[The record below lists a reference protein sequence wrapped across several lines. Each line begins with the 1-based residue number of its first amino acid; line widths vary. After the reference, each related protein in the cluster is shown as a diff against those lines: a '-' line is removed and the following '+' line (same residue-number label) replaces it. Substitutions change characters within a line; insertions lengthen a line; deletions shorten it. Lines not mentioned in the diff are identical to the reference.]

1 MSDDHAHDSE
11 ELELD
16 PDEPHTPWWMP
27 LLGGFLFLM
36 AALVA
41 VAASDADD
49 ESGALPGD
57 PAAEGTVADEAAPDG
72 RGPAPAA
79 DDHAGHGHD

>member
-1 MSDDHAHDSE
+1 MSDDHAHEPD

-27 LLGGFLFLM
+27 LLGGFIFLT
-36 AALVA
+36 AALGA
-41 VAASDADD
+41 VIAQASEDVVEDSASDVGVV
-49 ESGALPGD
+49 EQPSP
-57 PAAEGTVADEAAPDG
+57 V
-72 RGPAPAA
+72 